1 MPTSNASSPK
11 LPLQK
16 RLSFKLLLLFLGT
29 FLVVFFVG
37 AVYDVFS
44 QFRDKSNA
52 EATMAAQPEP
62 IVIDPKLQSE
72 LAKVMS
78 YDAEPND
85 VAVTDPFID
94 RTGISNS
101 AMATGGRIVA
111 TQASAS
117 GTAGSTAATTG
128 GRITTGGTQVT
139 TGGTSTLSPASEST
153 KERYD
158 AWNKNRLYAQEI
170 PPPGIFSVED
180 LVPVGVVSGG
190 RGADEVMLLSLS
202 LCQTV
207 SYPVGTEF
215 YDGYLTGMTR
225 EAVMFNLKKVMR
237 TVTKSYTTAAP
248 CENKQDSQVATTEPE
263 KSPGY

>member
-1 MPTSNASSPK
+1 MPTANALSPK

-62 IVIDPKLQSE
+62 IVIDPKLQTD

-78 YDAEPND
+78 YNAEPND
-85 VAVTDPFID
+85 VAVTDPFVD

-101 AMATGGRIVA
+101 AMATGGRIAA
-111 TQASAS
+111 TQASAGGTTGS
-117 GTAGSTAATTG
+117 AAGTAV
-128 GRITTGGTQVT
+128 GRITGGTQVT
-139 TGGTSTLSPASEST
+139 TGGTTALSPASEST

-180 LVPVGVVSGG
+180 LVPVGIVSGG

-207 SYPVGTEF
+207 SYPIGTEF

-225 EAVMFNLKKVMR
+225 EAVMFNLKKVLR

-263 KSPGY
+263 KSPNY

>member
-1 MPTSNASSPK
+1 MPTTNASSPK

-37 AVYDVFS
+37 AVYDVFT

-52 EATMAAQPEP
+52 EATMASQPAP
-62 IVIDPKLQSE
+62 TAIDPKLESE
-72 LAKVMS
+72 LSKVMS
-78 YDAEPND
+78 FNPEPND
-85 VAVTDPFID
+85 VAVTDPFVD

-101 AMATGGRIVA
+101 AMASSGRIAA
-111 TQASAS
+111 TQASVS
-117 GTAGSTAATTG
+117 GTAGSTTSATG
-128 GRITTGGTQVT
+128 GRITGGTQIT
-139 TGGTSTLSPASEST
+139 SGGTTALSPASEST

-158 AWNKNRLYAQEI
+158 AWNKNRLYAQEV
-170 PPPGIFSVED
+170 PPPGIFAVED

-237 TVTKSYTTAAP
+237 TVTKSYTTASP
-248 CENKQDSQVATTEPE
+248 CENKQDSQVATAEPE